1 VAVVTISRQYGS
13 GGTEIGERVCELLG
27 YRYVDKLLMT
37 QVAASV
43 GLLNQEV
50 VDCSEE
56 HFKVNNFLERLLFP
70 GPHRF
75 AQFSIRSTDVEAT
88 EPMALIQL
96 DDARCANLV
105 HQAIHTAY
113 KQGDVVI
120 VGRGGQV
127 TLRDR
132 PDVLHIRVEAPIQY
146 RILRIQ
152 KMEGVGPD
160 EARSLAKRH
169 DQVSAQYLRTLF
181 NIKWD
186 DLALYHMAINSG
198 KLDLEDAAQL
208 VANAVQR
215 IGASPAD

>member
-1 VAVVTISRQYGS
+1 MTVVTISRQYGS

-37 QVAASV
+37 QVAAAV

-75 AQFSIRSTDVEAT
+75 AQFSIRSTDVEVA
-88 EPMALIQL
+88 EPMSLIQL

-105 HQAIHTAY
+105 RDAIHTAY

-120 VGRGGQV
+120 VGRGGQA

-132 PDVLHIRVEAPIQY
+132 PDVLHVRVEAPIQY

-152 KMEGVGPD
+152 EMEGVGPE
-160 EARSLAKRH
+160 EARSMAKRH
-169 DQVSAQYLRTLF
+169 DQVSANISEPFSASNGMICLCIIWRSTQVRWTWKMPPNGGECCRT
-181 NIKWD
+181 NRRS
-186 DLALYHMAINSG
+186 AG
-198 KLDLEDAAQL
+198 
-208 VANAVQR
+208 
-215 IGASPAD
+215 